1 MTHPCIHNCTID
13 DMELNMKK
21 VQVLLSAYNGEKYL
35 EEQIR
40 SILAQEHKQLT
51 LLIRDDGST
60 DHTIDI
66 IKRYAD
72 NYENVAYYT
81 GKNLGVQQSFFN
93 LMKHADKTADFYAFA
108 DQDDVWMPDKI
119 TRAIA
124 LLEKESTD
132 LPLLYASE
140 TKLVDE
146 HLAELPVKIRKYAV
160 VPDFG
165 NAVVENICTG
175 CTEVFNRSL
184 LEMVIP
190 VVPRYAIMHDWWL
203 YLCASCFGKVIYDPD
218 PYMLYRQH
226 ANNKI
231 GKNGTWRGEL
241 RTRLTNFGRSYGA
254 LRRQAREFRR
264 VYGTTYARSQY
275 IDWVA
280 DYKKKFDYRWK
291 LVTSSEIHRQ
301 RWLDDV
307 IFRGLFL
314 LGMR

>member
-160 VPDFG
+160 KSNSVNDAMHRTFG
-165 NAVVENICTG
+165 Q
-175 CTEVFNRSL
+175 
-184 LEMVIP
+184 M
-190 VVPRYAIMHDWWL
+190 
-203 YLCASCFGKVIYDPD
+203 
-218 PYMLYRQH
+218 
-226 ANNKI
+226 
-231 GKNGTWRGEL
+231 
-241 RTRLTNFGRSYGA
+241 NFGYDFCLLKCVIMICDTFFQNG
-254 LRRQAREFRR
+254 
-264 VYGTTYARSQY
+264 
-275 IDWVA
+275 I
-280 DYKKKFDYRWK
+280 YRK
-291 LVTSSEIHRQ
+291 AFFGRF
-301 RWLDDV
+301 V
-307 IFRGLFL
+307 IG
-314 LGMR
+314 